1 MWTVTMPC
9 FSHCMVVPTATSY
22 RKVRTVCGC
31 VPVAGPPWRKNPLL
45 FSCQQHACGPRPP
58 WAELPQCHWKEA
70 DLQGQAFMRLIVL
83 PYGQRALQGQAIN
96 FPVNASELFS
106 SLPRPVDRAGI
117 ILIYPPQGS
126 SSDSSEVQRPSQYYA
141 VRRPYVL
148 WALQWL
154 KAHNQLYSDVEIDN
168 DSLNEPEAEPD
179 QQRPRQESDNRSPE
193 FESSV
198 IRRDFTLP
206 NVDVQ
211 DVIRDGNAP
220 VHQLER
226 VRGVPVSLFSDREA
240 EQLAFSIPFPRRHQ
254 WLSHSARSIHIN
266 IGLLI
271 DTPPE

>member
-1 MWTVTMPC
+1 M
-9 FSHCMVVPTATSY
+9 
-22 RKVRTVCGC
+22 
-31 VPVAGPPWRKNPLL
+31 N
-45 FSCQQHACGPRPP
+45 
-58 WAELPQCHWKEA
+58 
-70 DLQGQAFMRLIVL
+70 LIVL

-96 FPVNASELFS
+96 FPVNTSELFS

-117 ILIYPPQGS
+117 ILIAPAQGS

-141 VRRPYVL
+141 VRRPYVFR
-148 WALQWL
+148 ALQWL

-179 QQRPRQESDNRSPE
+179 QQRPQQESEDRSPE

-220 VHQLER
+220 VHQLEH
-226 VRGVPVSLFSDREA
+226 VCGVPVSLFSDREA
-240 EQLAFSIPFPRRHQ
+240 EQLAFPFLFPDGISGYHT
-254 WLSHSARSIHIN
+254 ARDPS
-266 IGLLI
+266 
-271 DTPPE
+271 T